1 MSPTAIWLLLCAL
14 CLVMEMFTVSF
25 LLFFPGVGA
34 FLAFLVSLV
43 SDSGALQ
50 ISIFVISSTL
60 MIIFI
65 RPIIAKLFKSK
76 TVATNSSS
84 LIGKTGIVLK
94 DIEGTD
100 VVGQVKVAGEV
111 WSAVCDE
118 KSKFKKD
125 SKIIVNSIEGVKLV
139 VKEYTE

>member
-1 MSPTAIWLLLCAL
+1 MSLTAIWLLLCAL
-14 CLVMEMFTVSF
+14 CLILEMFTITF

-34 FLAFLVSLV
+34 FLAFLTSLV
-43 SDSGALQ
+43 TDSFGVQL
-50 ISIFVISSTL
+50 FVFIVSSTL

-94 DIEGTD
+94 DIEGTNT
-100 VVGQVKVAGEV
+100 VGQVKVAGEV
-111 WSAVCDE
+111 WSAICE
-118 KSKFKKD
+118 ENATIKKE
-125 SKIIVNSIEGVKLV
+125 SKIIVEAIEGVKLI
-139 VKEYTE
+139 VKDYTE